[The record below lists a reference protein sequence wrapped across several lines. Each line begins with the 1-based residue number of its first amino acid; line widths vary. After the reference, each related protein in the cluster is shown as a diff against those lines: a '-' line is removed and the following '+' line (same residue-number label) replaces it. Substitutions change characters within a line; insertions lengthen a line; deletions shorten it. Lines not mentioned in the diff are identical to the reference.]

1 PMLGLWKLGAMSAVI
16 GAGVVVVWQA
26 QLGLQPQ
33 IEAGVPTAPALIEVA
48 PVEAATSPT
57 PIFAEADATLT
68 PIRAVSQNASRQSAN
83 ASVPPE
89 TKIASSDP
97 AADFGPGPALDL
109 AAPSAA
115 DNRYSRG
122 LDFRRLPD
130 SDAESNNAPAA
141 KPQTS
146 RFPPEE
152 DDQWTA
158 DTAPKSLPAMPLLPV
173 PEQNEPASPSGDRT
187 KAPSSIQQI
196 NGEAPPASTNP
207 DDPFADSAPPDLG
220 PMPAANSPTATPPA
234 AESFDPFGTEPE
246 PAPKPKPKVPAVND
260 DAPSLGPAKNLK
272 ADAPANT
279 PPPLP
284 TDLDEFNPFPN
295 DKPGEK
301 EPADAR
307 PARLPLNLD
316 EPAEPAGIANEPAP
330 LDKAAPLSNR
340 TESRSRLPNPS
351 DLAPKSESPA
361 SGAPKPLTD
370 SLLGDGELPATTL
383 RSMQEPRL
391 TIEKIAP
398 AKATL
403 GQPLIY
409 SVIVKNTGNSPA
421 GQVTVEDRIPKG
433 TRLVGTAPRA
443 ELVEKRLMWKLGT
456 IPPGEE
462 RKIAI
467 KVIPE
472 EEGAIGSVARVNFVA
487 EVAAEIVVTAPK
499 LKIAVVSPQEVKVGS
514 TAEMVFTLSNP
525 GNGDATN
532 VIIRSLIPDGFQHP
546 AGNDLEY
553 SLGTLAPKES
563 REVRLELTAVKPG
576 RLIHKTVVTADGNVG
591 TESQTP
597 VEVIGEQLLLTRSGH
612 NRVYLGRPSVYTNT
626 VTNEGQR
633 ALDRV
638 QITET
643 VPAGFDFVQ
652 ASRDGRYEAGQ
663 RTITWTV
670 GPIAPGAK
678 IDVSATL
685 AAKSLGEFSSEITAQ
700 GQTGTTASV
709 RPTITIEGFPSIAVE
724 PLSEQKLVAIGEQVT
739 SRIQLRNKGTATAK
753 NVGLTITLPP
763 ELKLVSAKGPGQ
775 HRQEAGRVVFDP
787 VDEVLASGTAEFQLV
802 FEAQSAGDSRLEM
815 QISAEHLKRPV
826 RHEESVQVVGN

>member
-1 PMLGLWKLGAMSAVI
+1 MLGLWKLGAMSAVI

-33 IEAGVPTAPALIEVA
+33 TEAGVPTAPALVEPA
-48 PVEAATSPT
+48 PVEITPAANSPT
-57 PIFAEADATLT
+57 PLFAEADATLT
-68 PIRAVSQNASRQSAN
+68 PIRAVSQNANRQPAN

-89 TKIASSDP
+89 AQVASSDP
-97 AADFGPGPALDL
+97 TADLGTGSTLSLPAQPTAESRD
-109 AAPSAA
+109 
-115 DNRYSRG
+115 SRG
-122 LDFRRLPD
+122 LDFRLLPD
-130 SDAESNNAPAA
+130 SDAESNNEPPARS
-141 KPQTS
+141 QTS
-146 RFPPEE
+146 RFQPEE
-152 DDQWTA
+152 DDHWTA
-158 DTAPKSLPAMPLLPV
+158 DNAKPLPAMPLLPV
-173 PEQNEPASPSGDRT
+173 PEQNEPASLAGDQT

-196 NGEAPPASTNP
+196 KGETPPASTNP

-220 PMPAANSPTATPPA
+220 PLPATKSPTATA
-234 AESFDPFGTEPE
+234 AEPFDPFGTEPA
-246 PAPKPKPKVPAVND
+246 PAPKPKTPAVND
-260 DAPSLGPAKNLK
+260 AAPSLGPTKNRM
-272 ADAPANT
+272 AAPVDAPANT

-284 TDLDEFNPFPN
+284 TDLDAFNPFPD
-295 DKPGEK
+295 DKPADR

-316 EPAEPAGIANEPAP
+316 EPSEPAGIANEPAP

-340 TESRSRLPNPS
+340 TEARSRLPNPL
-351 DLAPKSESPA
+351 DLAPKGEPPA
-361 SGAPKPLTD
+361 SAAPKPLAD
-370 SLLGDGELPATTL
+370 SLLGDGELPATAP
-383 RSMQEPRL
+383 RSVQEPRL
-391 TIEKIAP
+391 SIEKIAP

-421 GQVTVEDRIPKG
+421 SQVTVEDRIPKG

-443 ELVEKRLMWKLGT
+443 ELVEKRLMWKLET
-456 IPPGEE
+456 IAPGEE

-472 EEGAIGSVARVNFVA
+472 EEGAIGSVARVSFVS

-499 LKIAVVSPQEVKVGS
+499 LKIAVVSPQEVKIGS

-563 REVRLELTAVKPG
+563 REVRLELTAIKPG

-633 ALDRV
+633 AIDRV

-724 PLSEQKLVAIGEQVT
+724 PLGEQKLVAIGEQVT

-753 NVGLTITLPP
+753 NVGLTIALPP

-815 QISAEHLKRPV
+815 QISAEHLRRPV